1 MQGLGWEKKVSSGYS
16 LTNIIAEWGS
26 EEREADMQ
34 KQQRWRQ
41 KDDSEDLSRRRRGE
55 REGEKEKKD
64 KHLGLASHISVRGS
78 INILLS

>member
-1 MQGLGWEKKVSSGYS
+1 MGKKKKVSSGYS

>member
-1 MQGLGWEKKVSSGYS
+1 
-16 LTNIIAEWGS
+16 
-26 EEREADMQ
+26 MQ

-41 KDDSEDLSRRRRGE
+41 KDNSEDLSRRRRGE

>member
-1 MQGLGWEKKVSSGYS
+1 MQGLGWGKKVSSGYS
-16 LTNIIAEWGS
+16 LTNIIIQWGS

>member
-1 MQGLGWEKKVSSGYS
+1 MQGLGWEKKSQ
-16 LTNIIAEWGS
+16 LRLFFNIIAEWGS

-55 REGEKEKKD
+55 RK
-64 KHLGLASHISVRGS
+64 
-78 INILLS
+78 INT